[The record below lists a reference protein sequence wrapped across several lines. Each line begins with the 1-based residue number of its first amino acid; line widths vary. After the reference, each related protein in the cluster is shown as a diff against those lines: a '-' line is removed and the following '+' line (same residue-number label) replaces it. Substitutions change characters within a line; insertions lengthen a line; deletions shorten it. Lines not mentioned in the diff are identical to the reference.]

1 MRKLQLKFTKLFTV
15 LLAFIFVLSACS
27 TTKKEESKK
36 EEQKKMEMTLKGE
49 LNVFAAVSMTDAL
62 NEIKAEFEKNYPD
75 VKIKMNLDSS
85 GKLQKQIEEGAPCDV
100 FISAGKKQIKSLEE
114 KGLLDNGTIKDLL
127 ENKLVLIKNA
137 KAETSIKS
145 LADIKD
151 GKELIIGDDHVP
163 AGQYAKAYFEKK
175 GILADVEKEVSK
187 AKNVRE
193 VLAQVVEGARPF
205 GMVYKTDAVTELN
218 KNTIVVVEEINSD
231 DIGQKILY
239 PMAMIK
245 AIKNKELA
253 EEYMKFLTSPEAVKA
268 FEKQKFEVIK

>member
-1 MRKLQLKFTKLFTV
+1 MKKLNKFIKVFSV
-15 LLAFIFVLSACS
+15 IFAMMFVLSSCGNTNQ
-27 TTKKEESKK
+27 TTKKEEPKK
-36 EEQKKMEMTLKGE
+36 VEKKLEGE
-49 LNVFAAVSMTDAL
+49 LNVFAAVSMTDSL
-62 NEIKAEFEKNYPD
+62 NEIKAEFEKKFSG

-100 FISAGKKQIKSLEE
+100 FISAGKKQVKALQE
-114 KGLLDNGTIKDLL
+114 KGLLEDSTIKDLL

-163 AGQYAKAYFEKK
+163 AGQYAKKYFEKK
-175 GILADVEKEVSK
+175 GILVDVEKEVSK

-245 AIKNKELA
+245 AVKNKELA